1 MFYRCVGCGLVYYFD
16 APPTRLHCRCGS
28 IESEQIHF
36 TARSYEYSAAGG
48 EVTGIETTIDTD
60 AVKFS

>member
-16 APPTRLHCRCGS
+16 RPPFFHCSCS
-28 IESEQIHF
+28 STESEQIQFNAH
-36 TARSYEYSAAGG
+36 SCEYSEAGG